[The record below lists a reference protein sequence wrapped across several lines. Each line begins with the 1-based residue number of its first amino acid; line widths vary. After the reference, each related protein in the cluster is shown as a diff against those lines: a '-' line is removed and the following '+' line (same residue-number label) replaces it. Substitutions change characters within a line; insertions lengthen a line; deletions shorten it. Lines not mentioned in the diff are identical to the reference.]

1 MSLRSFTT
9 SSSGKKSP
17 GDSDNRR
24 VPENGI
30 APIFAGPEAC
40 EEAIHRAVRDA
51 VLRHK
56 RLGESIA
63 VWRDGRVV
71 IIPPEEIPE
80 DL

>member
-1 MSLRSFTT
+1 MQ
-9 SSSGKKSP
+9 
-17 GDSDNRR
+17 
-24 VPENGI
+24 
-30 APIFAGPEAC
+30 
-40 EEAIHRAVRDA
+40 RAVRDA

-56 RLGESIA
+56 KLGESIA